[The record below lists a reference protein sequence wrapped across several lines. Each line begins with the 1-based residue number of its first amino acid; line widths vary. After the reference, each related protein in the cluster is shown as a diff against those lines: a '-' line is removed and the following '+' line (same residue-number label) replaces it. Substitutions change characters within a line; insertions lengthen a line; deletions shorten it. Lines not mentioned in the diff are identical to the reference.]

1 MAFGVLYK
9 RKGQFKRSRLNAG
22 SKPGYQNRAEKV
34 IQYIQNVH
42 GHKDT
47 YPLFILAKKSND
59 TYVATENVGDG
70 ILLGSWL
77 RHDEGHGAE
86 AERNHR
92 RNSKDLLCGIR

>member
-1 MAFGVLYK
+1 MDTK
-9 RKGQFKRSRLNAG
+9 TR
-22 SKPGYQNRAEKV
+22 
-34 IQYIQNVH
+34 IQYLDFQ
-42 GHKDT
+42 
-47 YPLFILAKKSND
+47 KKLSD

-86 AERNHR
+86 AESNHR